1 MRRPGGA
8 QGTGRGGS
16 CPIAALVPWRT
27 PCAGRRIVRRRVSD
41 YTVAMVRPEEEDL
54 EQLLAGL
61 GGEQQVLA
69 RCVAAGVSLQSLGRL
84 RAGMGHATE
93 FHTVHALAR
102 LLGVSVARVD
112 RAVSVRRQRSL
123 RQF

>member
-1 MRRPGGA
+1 
-8 QGTGRGGS
+8 
-16 CPIAALVPWRT
+16 
-27 PCAGRRIVRRRVSD
+27 
-41 YTVAMVRPEEEDL
+41 MVRPEEEDL